1 MSYSYTPGQG
11 VSALVPTEPNG
22 ATEPVSNLD
31 DAIRQIKLF
40 LTDTTAGWPSILT
53 QSAALGTQLA
63 ALGTSGNRNF
73 FAVYSSVNQS
83 VPIGVYTKIN
93 FALEQADP
101 DSVFD
106 PTQSR
111 FTAPATGWYRFNL
124 SVRID
129 WLYTVPF
136 TDLTLHLRLKKSDGT
151 YPAAAEE
158 DLGSNWSGIT
168 YTLTRT
174 IYLTAGQYVEPY
186 IYYSVLSGTMGMQ
199 LTADAART
207 AFQGIREL

>member
-1 MSYSYTPGQG
+1 MSYTYTTGQG

-31 DAIRQIKLF
+31 DAIRQIKAF
-40 LTDTTAGWPSILT
+40 LADPSAGWPFMLAAV
-53 QSAALGTQLA
+53 SAAAST
-63 ALGTSGNRNF
+63 GNRNF
-73 FAVYSSVNQS
+73 FTVYSSVNQS

-129 WLYTVPF
+129 WRYTEPF
-136 TDLTLHLRLKKSDGT
+136 TDLTLHLRLKKSDGS
-151 YPAAAEE
+151 YPAASEQ
-158 DLGSNWSGIT
+158 DLETSDSGIT

-186 IYYSVLSGTMGMQ
+186 IYYSVDSGTMGMQ

>member
-31 DAIRQIKLF
+31 DAIRQIKAF
-40 LTDTTAGWPSILT
+40 LADPSAGWPFM
-53 QSAALGTQLA
+53 LA
-63 ALGTSGNRNF
+63 AVGAAASTGNRNF

-93 FALEQADP
+93 FPLEYADP

-136 TDLTLHLRLKKSDGT
+136 TDLTLHLRLKKSDGS
-151 YPAAAEE
+151 YPAASEQ
-158 DLGSNWSGIT
+158 DLEANDSGIT

-186 IYYSVLSGTMGMQ
+186 IHYSVLSGTMGMQ

>member
-1 MSYSYTPGQG
+1 MSYTYTTGQG

-31 DAIRQIKLF
+31 DAIRQIKAF
-40 LTDTTAGWPSILT
+40 LTDPSAGWPSM
-53 QSAALGTQLA
+53 LA
-63 ALGTSGNRNF
+63 AVGAAASTGNRNF

-136 TDLTLHLRLKKSDGT
+136 TDLTLHLRLKKSDGS
-151 YPAAAEE
+151 YPAASEQ
-158 DLGSNWSGIT
+158 DLEASDSGIT

-186 IYYSVLSGTMGMQ
+186 IYYTTSNGTMGMHI
-199 LTADAART
+199 TADAART